1 VAEHIEDKAFTE
13 CIRGRLDSAV
23 RQLTHIS
30 GFFERMVDKN
40 EEICRDLADVY
51 ELIGELHQSAGRFA
65 ESLPWLEKAII
76 VDENYDAAYH
86 ELALSYIE
94 TGKPEC
100 AIRCLEG
107 EVNVAPD
114 NKCAYL
120 LLADLYRGQGD
131 DTGFE
136 RSLSRL
142 LEQVPSDVEALDKLI
157 RFYDRQGKSVETE
170 LLRRRLVATRRELS
184 PAEFTIWR
192 RHADRIGADHP
203 DAVGGSTA

>member
-1 VAEHIEDKAFTE
+1 VKGNLAA
-13 CIRGRLDSAV
+13 AV
-23 RQLTHIS
+23 RQLTHVTD
-30 GFFERMVDKN
+30 FFEHIVEKN

-51 ELIGELHQSAGRFA
+51 ELIGELYQSDGRFA

-94 TGKPEC
+94 VGKPEC

-107 EVNVAPD
+107 EVGVAPG

-120 LLADLYRGQGD
+120 LLADLYQQQD
-131 DTGFE
+131 DEEGFE

-142 LEQVPSDVEALDKLI
+142 LERVPSDVEALDKLI

-170 LLRRRLVATRRELS
+170 FLRRRLVATRRELS
-184 PAEFTIWR
+184 PAEFAIWR
-192 RHADRIGADHP
+192 RHTDRIGGDDP